1 MSRAPTLPMGHE
13 PSRPGRVGEIGWP
26 LAIVLLSLV
35 LRVTAVRDFVGHP
48 LGRLPWVDE
57 GAYWTR
63 AQAIL
68 NGAWFPDR
76 PFYQDPLYPYLLSGL
91 MRVVGTEVSSLR
103 VALACLG
110 AITPLA
116 VYGAGRLGFGPVEG
130 RVAGLLCATCG
141 PLIFT
146 DGLLEKESLA
156 ALGAATALGLT
167 AWAAKPGGRAGR
179 ATGPG
184 LAWGIV
190 SLLRANALVL
200 APLGAIWWVLAF
212 PNNVTAGRRRAR
224 ALFYLLGFALAIAP
238 VTMVNAVV
246 SRPTELIL
254 TTWQGGANFYI
265 GNGPE
270 ATGTYVAPPFVEAN
284 PAHEADDFAEEATRR
299 SGRRLSHSGVSRFWL
314 AQGLKRWRDAPAASL
329 RLLANK
335 IGLLAHDFEIP
346 DNQDLEFVRLVAAPR
361 LSWGVISF
369 GTLLSLAALS
379 LGLGQEGR
387 TPFWSFLILSTWAGL
402 GTTALFFI
410 VGRYRIPWL
419 PGLALLAAAGTVDM
433 GRRLARRQW
442 RGIGWRVCLLVLP
455 IAALAWRPMVD
466 PTPDRWGHAEIE
478 LALAYLAEGRLEPA
492 IDALD
497 DVRAIG
503 EGPSGRVAT
512 LLAEG
517 PVHDRIAA
525 LVLNRLNMARYAE
538 EIPQIVRA
546 RWLRQLPETRAESR
560 RRLEALLL
568 SHPNDPTVRRE
579 WGAWWLGETNDPDAR
594 RHAKDAL
601 AQAIQAPGS
610 DASAAILLALL
621 TSDRL
626 PLAGLTLNRPA
637 PLNDRVRLA
646 LAIVASRSRP
656 GTRLQE
662 TGIQRNRPPKAS

>member
-1 MSRAPTLPMGHE
+1 MSQSPTLPTGHVR
-13 PSRPGRVGEIGWP
+13 SQSARVAAIGWP

-35 LRVTAVRDFVGHP
+35 LRGTVVRDFVAHP

-68 NGAWFPDR
+68 NGAWLPDR
-76 PFYQDPLYPYLLSGL
+76 PFYQDPLYPYLLAGL

-110 AITPLA
+110 ALTPLA

-130 RVAGLLCATCG
+130 RVAGLLCAACG

-156 ALGAATALGLT
+156 ALGAAIALGLT
-167 AWAAKPGGRAGR
+167 AWAANPAGR
-179 ATGPG
+179 AWRATGSG

-200 APLGAIWWVLAF
+200 APLGAIWWLLADSRHLT
-212 PNNVTAGRRRAR
+212 VGRRRAK
-224 ALFYLLGFALAIAP
+224 ALLFLLGFALAIAP
-238 VTMVNAVV
+238 ATIVNAVV

-299 SGRRLSHSGVSRFWL
+299 SGRRLSHTGVSRFWL
-314 AQGLKRWRDAPAASL
+314 DQGLKRWWDAPAASL
-329 RLLANK
+329 RLLAAK
-335 IGLLAHDFEIP
+335 IGLLAHNFEIP
-346 DNQDLEFVRLVAAPR
+346 DNQDFEFVRLVAVPH

-369 GTLLSLAALS
+369 GTLLPLAALS
-379 LGLGQEGR
+379 LGLGREER
-387 TPFWSFLILSTWAGL
+387 TPFWSFLILSTGAGL
-402 GTTALFFI
+402 GTTALFFV
-410 VGRYRIPWL
+410 VGRYRIPWF
-419 PGLALLAAAGTVDM
+419 PGLALLGAAGAVDM

-442 RGIGWRVCLLVLP
+442 RGLGWRVCLLVLP
-455 IAALAWRPMVD
+455 AAALAWRPMVD

-478 LALAYLAEGRLEPA
+478 LALAFLAEGSLEPA
-492 IDALD
+492 INALD
-497 DVRAIG
+497 DVRALG
-503 EGPSGRVAT
+503 EGPSARVTT

-517 PVHDRIAA
+517 PVHDRLAA
-525 LVLNRLNMARYAE
+525 LVLNRLNGPRHAG
-538 EIPQIVRA
+538 EIPQIIRA

-560 RRLEALLL
+560 RRLEGLLR
-568 SHPNDPTVRRE
+568 SQPDDPAVRRE
-579 WGAWWLGETNDPDAR
+579 WGAWWLDEANDPEAR

-601 AQAIQAPGS
+601 ARAIEAPGG
-610 DASAAILLALL
+610 DASAAVLLALL
-621 TSDRL
+621 TTDPL
-626 PLAGLTLNRPA
+626 PLAGLTSHRSVSLNA
-637 PLNDRVRLA
+637 RVRLA
-646 LAIVASRSRP
+646 QAIVIARSRP
-656 GTRLQE
+656 GRVS
-662 TGIQRNRPPKAS
+662 K